1 MKILKMEYLIL
12 IKILNIFEIKSLNL
26 KSKSIKIKKSCKIY
40 KKNIQIKN
48 MKYYNTS
55 KIWKKVQKQNKL
67 KKNCT

>member
-55 KIWKKVQKQNKL
+55 KI
-67 KKNCT
+67 